1 MAEELATPYIV
12 FIGILI
18 LGVVIS
24 IAIGI
29 VKSSKIKGD
38 KAARLFS
45 FAGWFLVSLFLVIC
59 LLGLA
64 ISVHGNW

>member
-1 MAEELATPYIV
+1 MAEELATPYVV
-12 FIGILI
+12 FIGTLI

-24 IAIGI
+24 IAVGI

-38 KAARLFS
+38 KAARLFT
-45 FAGWFLVSLFLVIC
+45 FAGWFLASLALVIC

-64 ISVHGNW
+64 VSVHGS